1 MNATPTSRAG
11 WHLLCLDHGPKMVF
25 FKYKHAFHRYKKGPR
40 HTSRRGRNFTYSGAS
55 SATRWLRVTMP
66 CCSRMLSAASLS
78 STRKTTQAL
87 PWERV
92 MKA

>member
-1 MNATPTSRAG
+1 
-11 WHLLCLDHGPKMVF
+11 MVF
-25 FKYKHAFHRYKKGPR
+25 SLYYTRR
-40 HTSRRGRNFTYSGAS
+40 ILSRRSRQIFLGEYGWEREFRKKEKLPPGLSGGSLFGYRGAS

-66 CCSRMLSAASLS
+66 FCARIFSAASLS